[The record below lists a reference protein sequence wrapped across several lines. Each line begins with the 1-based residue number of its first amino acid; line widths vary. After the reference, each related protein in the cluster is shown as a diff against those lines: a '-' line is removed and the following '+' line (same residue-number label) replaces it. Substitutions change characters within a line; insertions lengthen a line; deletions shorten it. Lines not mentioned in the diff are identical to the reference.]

1 MKKQFSQLFLWIAV
15 IICGIIIFNPM
26 FVYSADIT
34 GIWKAEFETQIGL
47 QKYTFE
53 FKQNGTEITAT
64 AISDIGG
71 AIQEVIL
78 IEVKLDSNSISFVEM
93 LPFQGMELRIS
104 YEGKISENEMKLNRN
119 VGDFVTEEIIAR
131 REEIKK

>member
-119 VGDFVTEEIIAR
+119 VGDFVTYRI
-131 REEIKK
+131 